1 MTIKSKM
8 LLLMV
13 LATQT
18 LFAGTQII
26 DNLNDTKHISLSRSD
41 VNRLV
46 FPSPIKFQANSK
58 EKDLTISVVDNEMYI
73 KFTPYVESEQTRVKD
88 QVVETGEPKIIYH
101 KAKAS
106 ELFVVTENKTYS
118 LIVHPKKQDATTII
132 FTESFQEKKEEIFA
146 NKEMEY
152 VSYISNGI
160 IKELL
165 VHKKIKGFTKSQLNN
180 EYSIIKMPE
189 LKADLAYKAI
199 SLHSGHKFDV
209 YEYEIKNINTFAM
222 SIPDVKN
229 ILHKINAELQRKI
242 KAYTIFYDNRIY
254 KMLPSK
260 SAKLIL
266 VVDAEIE

>member
-1 MTIKSKM
+1 MS
-8 LLLMV
+8 
-13 LATQT
+13 LAAQT
-18 LFAGTQII
+18 LFGGTQII

-73 KFTPYVESEQTRVKD
+73 KFMPYIESEQTKVKD
-88 QVVETGEPKIIYH
+88 QIVETGQSKVIYH

-118 LIVHPKKQDATTII
+118 LIVHPKKQDATTVI

-165 VHKKIKGFTKSQLNN
+165 ANKKIKGFTKSPLDG

-189 LKADLAYKAI
+189 LKADLAYRAM

-209 YEYEIKNINTFAM
+209 YEYEIKNINTFGM

-229 ILHKINAELQRKI
+229 ILYKINADLQRKI
-242 KAYTIFYDNRIY
+242 KAYTIFYNNRIY
-254 KMLPSK
+254 KMLPSQ
-260 SAKLIL
+260 SAKLII
-266 VVDAEIE
+266 VVDAEVE

>member
-132 FTESFQEKKEEIFA
+132 FTESFQEKKKRYLPI
-146 NKEMEY
+146 KKWSMCL
-152 VSYISNGI
+152 ISQMG
-160 IKELL
+160 
-165 VHKKIKGFTKSQLNN
+165 S
-180 EYSIIKMPE
+180 
-189 LKADLAYKAI
+189 
-199 SLHSGHKFDV
+199 
-209 YEYEIKNINTFAM
+209 
-222 SIPDVKN
+222 
-229 ILHKINAELQRKI
+229 
-242 KAYTIFYDNRIY
+242 
-254 KMLPSK
+254 SK
-260 SAKLIL
+260 SFLFIKKSKASRSHSLIMNTPL
-266 VVDAEIE
+266 